1 MTACTRAGCAGTI
14 ADDGFCDDCGR
25 AAPAPAQAP
34 APAAGPPTAAAP
46 ARSTPT
52 GPSTT
57 GSSSTGSGRTSR
69 SGRSRSTSSRRHI
82 GAGLVEIVATRAR
95 EVDPA
100 GVVLADPQV
109 PERHR
114 FCGHCDAEVG
124 RARDGRPGRAQGF
137 CPNCGTPF
145 SFVPALV
152 PGDVIADQYEIVGC
166 LAHGGLGWIHL
177 ALDRAVD
184 DRWVV
189 LKGLIDTGDEAARQR
204 WNAGEIDGVPRDGG
218 GTVALR
224 IAELRKPIIAAFNG
238 PAVGVGVTMTL
249 PMDIRIAAESARFGL
264 VFTRRGLLPEAASTW
279 FLPRV
284 VGISQAMEWVSTGR
298 IFDAQEALRG
308 RLVSR
313 VVPDSELL
321 PTARA
326 IAAEIAENT
335 SSVSVAVARQ
345 LMWNMLG
352 ADDPW
357 EAHRLDSKGINVLG
371 AAPDAA
377 EGVRSFL
384 EKRAPEYP
392 MKLSED
398 YPDFVPPWPKRPEAD

>member
-1 MTACTRAGCAGTI
+1 MDGRLSFSAITYDVADEIATVTLDRPDKLNAFNHPMRGELIEAFDAADADDEVRAVIVTGAGRGFCAG
-14 ADDGFCDDCGR
+14 ADLSRGSDTFR
-25 AAPAPAQAP
+25 A
-34 APAAGPPTAAAP
+34 
-46 ARSTPT
+46 
-52 GPSTT
+52 
-57 GSSSTGSGRTSR
+57 
-69 SGRSRSTSSRRHI
+69 
-82 GAGLVEIVATRAR
+82 
-95 EVDPA
+95 
-100 GVVLADPQV
+100 
-109 PERHR
+109 
-114 FCGHCDAEVG
+114 
-124 RARDGRPGRAQGF
+124 
-137 CPNCGTPF
+137 
-145 SFVPALV
+145 
-152 PGDVIADQYEIVGC
+152 
-166 LAHGGLGWIHL
+166 
-177 ALDRAVD
+177 
-184 DRWVV
+184 
-189 LKGLIDTGDEAARQR
+189 DTGDEAARQR
-204 WNAGEIDGVPRDGG
+204 WDAGEIDGVPRDGG

-224 IAELRKPIIAAFNG
+224 IAEMRKPVIAAFNG

-249 PMDIRIAAESARFGL
+249 PMDIRIAAESARFGF
-264 VFTRRGLLPEAASTW
+264 VFTSRGLLPEAASTW

-298 IFDAQEALRG
+298 VFDAQEALRG

-313 VVPDSELL
+313 VVPDAELL

-345 LMWNMLG
+345 LMWSMLG

-384 EKRAPEYP
+384 EERAPDYP

-398 YPDFVPPWPKRPEAD
+398 YPDVVPRWPKRPKAD